1 MWATSVL
8 ANGSGPDACVM
19 GSGAADFDRQQ
30 LQETA
35 VSSRRGTLLTA
46 NVVMLVGGVVG
57 GTGGFAYHAIA
68 ARMLWPVAYG
78 EVASLIAVYTIAMT
92 PTQVLTLI
100 LAHDAATLTSRQ
112 DPGGVRLLVL
122 SAGRSLILPCV
133 AVIALGIM
141 LAAPVAGFLRLG
153 APMPVVILG
162 IVVAATWLL
171 AVPHGALQGIQRFT
185 ALSANL
191 SSEMVVRS
199 LSLVPILLAGFAVS
213 GAMAALLAGALFS
226 LCLGV
231 GSLRGMPSP
240 AAAPV
245 YRQSIAGPWAAAT
258 AATVGVL
265 MLFNLDVILAKHY
278 LAPNDAGIYAGLNK
292 LGSIVYFLTLSV
304 SQVMFP
310 KVVAYGTAGG
320 LQGRVL
326 LQSMGALCLLA
337 VLPMAA
343 FAAAPSPVVRAL
355 FGPGFA
361 SAVPLAPLAGLIG
374 FGVSC
379 VNLAVQF
386 FVAVRDRW
394 FIPLLVSGCAL
405 EVALIAVHHDGVAAI
420 VRDVLVAIF
429 TLLLLLVVRVGL
441 LQQCKTVMK
450 LSSHQGECDEQVQ
463 EERVR
468 SHL

>member
-1 MWATSVL
+1 
-8 ANGSGPDACVM
+8 M
-19 GSGAADFDRQQ
+19 GSSTSEFASTELTGNRQP
-30 LQETA
+30 LQETG
-35 VSSRRGTLLTA
+35 VSTRRRLLTA

-68 ARMLWPVAYG
+68 ARMLWPAAYG
-78 EVASLIAVYTIAMT
+78 EVASLIAVYTIAIT
-92 PTQVLTLI
+92 PTSVLTLI
-100 LAHDAATLTSRQ
+100 LAHNAATLATNH
-112 DPGGVRLLVL
+112 DPGGVRLLVV
-122 SAGRSLILPCV
+122 STVRSLILPCV
-133 AVIALGIM
+133 AVIVLGIV
-141 LAAPVAGFLRLG
+141 LAPPTAAFLRLG
-153 APMPVVILG
+153 SPMPAIILG

-171 AVPHGALQGIQRFT
+171 AVPRGALQGIQRFT

-226 LCLGV
+226 LSLGV
-231 GSLRGMPSP
+231 GWLRGLP
-240 AAAPV
+240 AQPAAPV
-245 YRQSIAGPWAAAT
+245 NRRGIGSLSAVAT

-278 LAPNDAGIYAGLNK
+278 LAPHDAGIYAGLNK
-292 LGSIVYFLTLSV
+292 LGSVVYFLTLSV

-310 KVVAYGTAGG
+310 KVVELGGARGT
-320 LQGRVL
+320 QGRVL
-326 LQSMGALCLLA
+326 LQSIGVLCLLA
-337 VLPMAA
+337 LLPMTAL
-343 FAAAPSPVVRAL
+343 AAAPSSVVRAL

-361 SAVPLAPLAGLIG
+361 GAVPLAPLAGLIG

-405 EVALIAVHHDGVAAI
+405 EAALIGVSHDDVAAI
-420 VRDVLVAIF
+420 VRDVLVAVF
-429 TLLLLLVVRVGL
+429 TLLVLLVVRGAL
-441 LQQCKTVMK
+441 LQQFRTVRK
-450 LSSHQGECDEQVQ
+450 LDRHHDGSDEEVQ
-463 EERVR
+463 EQRLL
-468 SHL
+468 SHF